1 MSNELKAIE
10 SHLNDSAHH
19 EEAEAFMEV
28 DWYVSEYLR
37 CPKSD
42 LHDSAFELRKL
53 VGDIVESWNSRPT
66 EAKKKCYWTDQSGFD
81 MDGTYDTSCKEM
93 WAFTQ
98 DGIKE
103 NGITYCPFCGCTIVE
118 VEK

>member
-1 MSNELKAIE
+1 MSNELKARE

-66 EAKKKCYWTDQSGFD
+66 EPKTNIAEHGKAQ
-81 MDGTYDTSCKEM
+81 YDKIGNVAIYPDNKDYKPVGKRFILVPICEEGKE
-93 WAFTQ
+93 
-98 DGIKE
+98 DE
-103 NGITYCPFCGCTIVE
+103 
-118 VEK
+118 